1 MATWLLSLQVAVGE
15 SSDVFVSTAESIM
28 PDFKYQARELTG
40 KQVSGTLTAS
50 SEKDALASLMQR
62 SLFPISVALTDQS
75 KQQASAGS
83 RRVPAKFL
91 TIFYNQLA
99 DLLKSGVPLL
109 RSLQLLEDQTS
120 NSALK
125 FVIQDVR
132 EQVADGTRLNDAMRR
147 HPRAFNFLTVS
158 MVKAGEEGGFLEDV
172 LTRIA
177 AFSDHQEE
185 LKGKVTGAM
194 VYPVFL
200 FVVGFTIVVLMLIWV
215 VPNFAPMFQTMKE
228 AGTLPWATITLLGL
242 SDWLQNYGALI
253 VLGLGAC
260 VVISYNYLQS
270 DDGKRALDVWKLKIP
285 GLGNIV
291 QSLAVA
297 RFARMLG
304 TLLKNGVPILQSL
317 RIAKDASGNMILA
330 EAIGNAADNVS
341 SGQSLAVPLKASG
354 QFSKDLIEMI
364 AVGEEANNLENV
376 LISVADN
383 LEKRTSRRIDMAVRL
398 LEPLMLLLMA
408 LVVVFIVMA
417 LLLPVMQMSSMAK

>member
-1 MATWLLSLQVAVGE
+1 
-15 SSDVFVSTAESIM
+15 M
-28 PDFKYQARELTG
+28 PDFKYLARELTG
-40 KQVSGTLTAS
+40 KQVTGTLTAS
-50 SEKDALASLMQR
+50 SEKDALANLAGR
-62 SLFPISVALTDQS
+62 SLFPINVVQTDQS
-75 KQQASAGS
+75 KQQASGGS

-91 TIFYNQLA
+91 TVFYNQLA

-120 NSALK
+120 HPALK

-147 HPRAFNFLTVS
+147 HPKAFNFLTVS

-172 LTRIA
+172 LARIA
-177 AFSDHQEE
+177 AFNDHQEE

-200 FVVGFTIVVLMLIWV
+200 MVVGFLVVAAMMVWV
-215 VPNFAPMFQTMKE
+215 VPNFAPMFDGMKKD
-228 AGTLPWATITLLGL
+228 GTLPWATTTLFSI
-242 SDWLQNYGALI
+242 SDTVQEYG
-253 VLGLGAC
+253 VLMLLVAVGAATGLG
-260 VVISYNYLQS
+260 SYLQS
-270 DDGKRALDVWKLKIP
+270 EKGRRALDEWKLKVP
-285 GLGNIV
+285 GLGGIL

-297 RFARMLG
+297 RFSRMLG

-317 RIAKDASGNMILA
+317 RIAKDASGNMVLA

-341 SGQSLAVPLKASG
+341 SGQSLAVPLRSSG

-376 LISVADN
+376 LIGVADN
-383 LEKRTSRRIDMAVRL
+383 LEKRTSRRIDMVVRL
-398 LEPLMLLLMA
+398 LEPMMLLFMA
-408 LVVVFIVMA
+408 GIVVFIVMA
-417 LLLPVMQMSSMAK
+417 LLLPVMTMSTRAN